1 LLHGGFL
8 LFNPANLGH
17 ARPLVQKCRQLAQ
30 LIRSAGR
37 VDLNPAII
45 FVADPPAHPDLAR
58 VLLDE
63 EAKSNTLH
71 TPRDKPA
78 ARLGCRCFQLVG
90 SLRRPDSESL
100 IAWSIACRK
109 LFTVKG
115 LEIR

>member
-17 ARPLVQKCRQLAQ
+17 TRPQVQKRRQLPQ
-30 LIRSAGR
+30 LIGSAGG

-45 FVADPPAHPDLAR
+45 FVTDPAVHPDLAG
-58 VLLDE
+58 VLLNE

-78 ARLGCRCFQLVG
+78 ARLGCRCFQLGG
-90 SLRRPDSESL
+90 SPRRAVLESL